1 MEHYAIYENKGK
13 RKGAYPFLLNVLH
26 SAASGYGNAIM
37 VPLVPLA
44 KMSMHP
50 PKKLCPLLKI
60 QHKHYVLMTHIPG
73 GIPPSEIGDWIKQ
86 LDGEIYEVKNAFDF
100 LLNGI

>member
-1 MEHYAIYENKGK
+1 MEQYAIYKNIGVKK
-13 RKGAYPFLLNVLH
+13 AAYPYLLNVLH
-26 SAASGYGNAIM
+26 PAASGFGNSVM

-44 KMSMHP
+44 RMTNSP
-50 PKKLCPLLKI
+50 PKKLCPLLKV

-73 GIPPSEIGDWIKQ
+73 GIPPREIGDHVMQ

>member
-1 MEHYAIYENKGK
+1 MEHYGIYENRGR
-13 RKGAYPFLLNVLH
+13 RKSAYPLLLNVLH
-26 SAASGYGNAIM
+26 PAASGYGNAIM

-44 KMSMHP
+44 KMSMQP

-73 GIPPSEIGDWIKQ
+73 GIPPQEIGKCIKQ
-86 LDGEIYEVKNAFDF
+86 LEGEIYEVKNAFDF

>member
-1 MEHYAIYENKGK
+1 MDQYAIYTNKGGGK
-13 RKGAYPFLLNVLH
+13 AAYPFLLNIH
-26 SAASGYGNAIM
+26 HPSALGYHHTVM
-37 VPLVPLA
+37 VPLIPLTRLIDF
-44 KMSMHP
+44 P

-60 QHKHYVLMTHIPG
+60 QHQHYVAMTHMLG
-73 GIPPSEIGDWIKQ
+73 GVSPKEIGEWIKQ

>member
-1 MEHYAIYENKGK
+1 MKIKAV
-13 RKGAYPFLLNVLH
+13 RSVLILICLMFFTTL
-26 SAASGYGNAIM
+26 ASGYGDTVM

-44 KMSMHP
+44 KMSIYP
-50 PKKLCPLLKI
+50 PKKMCPLLKV

-73 GIPPSEIGDWIKQ
+73 GIPPSEIGEWIKQ

>member
-1 MEHYAIYENKGK
+1 MEQYAIYENKGSKK
-13 RKGAYPFLLNVLH
+13 RAYPYLLNVLH
-26 SAASGYGNAIM
+26 PLASGYGDTVM

-44 KMSMHP
+44 KMSIYP
-50 PKKLCPLLKI
+50 PKKLCPLLKV

-73 GIPPSEIGDWIKQ
+73 GIPPSEIGEWIKQ

>member
-1 MEHYAIYENKGK
+1 MDQYAIYENRGSKN
-13 RKGAYPFLLNVLH
+13 RAYPYLLNVLH
-26 SAASGYGNAIM
+26 PLASGYGDTVM
-37 VPLVPLA
+37 VPLAPLA
-44 KMSMHP
+44 RMSISP
-50 PKKLCPLLKI
+50 PKKLCPLLNV

-73 GIPPSEIGDWIKQ
+73 GIPPREIGACVKQ